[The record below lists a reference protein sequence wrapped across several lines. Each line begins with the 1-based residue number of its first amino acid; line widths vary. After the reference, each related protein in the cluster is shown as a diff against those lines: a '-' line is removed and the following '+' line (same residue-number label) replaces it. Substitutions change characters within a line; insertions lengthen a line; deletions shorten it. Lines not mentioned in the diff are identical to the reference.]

1 LRYKKF
7 IWHNIF
13 ACRKMINV
21 IDNINELNSPLL
33 ATAIHNG
40 HDVRTEVEKYL
51 AINKFDRLRE
61 EDPYTGYLAEVA
73 GSGIIVN
80 TSRFEVDV
88 NRSREDAIYRTPEQA
103 WGLNVWKEDV
113 PVAVWEYSLGEYDY
127 FYSLLER
134 TINKFIE
141 SWGYIIVFDIH
152 SYNYKREGK
161 DKEGDPENNPEINI
175 GTGTMNRRVWGPVV
189 DTFMSQIK
197 SYNYMGE
204 KLDVR
209 ENIKFQGG
217 YLAKWIHTRFPVRS
231 CVLSIEFKKFFM
243 DEWSGAVDIVQ
254 LKELRKLLDGSISG
268 VLHMAEHK
276 KDKILSSAD
285 GIKSVTD

>member
-1 LRYKKF
+1 MIK
-7 IWHNIF
+7 IF
-13 ACRKMINV
+13 DK
-21 IDNINELNSPLL
+21 INELASPLL

-40 HDVRTEVEKYL
+40 HDVRPEIEKYF

-73 GSGIIVN
+73 ESRIILN
-80 TSRFEVDV
+80 TSRFEVDL
-88 NRSREDAIYRTPEQA
+88 NRSREDALYRKPEQA
-103 WGLNVWKEDV
+103 WGLNVWKENV

-134 TINKFIE
+134 SINKFIE

-161 DKEGDPENNPEINI
+161 DKEGDPEKNPEINI
-175 GTGTMNRRVWGPVV
+175 GTGTMNRRLWEPVV
-189 DTFMSQIK
+189 DLFKSQLRN
-197 SYNYMGE
+197 YNYMG
-204 KLDVR
+204 KNLDVR

-217 YLAKWIHTRFPVRS
+217 YLARWIHSRYPGRS

-254 LKELRKLLDGSISG
+254 LKELRKLLNATIPAI
-268 VLHMAEHK
+268 LHIAEKK
-276 KDKILSSAD
+276 KDRILSSPD